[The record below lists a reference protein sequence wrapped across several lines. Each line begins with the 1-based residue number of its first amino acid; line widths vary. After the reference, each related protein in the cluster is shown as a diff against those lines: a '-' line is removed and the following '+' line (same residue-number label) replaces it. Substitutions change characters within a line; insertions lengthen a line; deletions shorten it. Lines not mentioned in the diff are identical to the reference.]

1 MCTLRWMAGEST
13 RANRPFWLHQAVE
26 YLIGAVF
33 ISSSI
38 QSETPAIP
46 AGLGVAVML
55 NAAFTHGPAGAFKV
69 LHTKV
74 HRVIDVVII
83 AAVLVA
89 AVQPVVA
96 VGDNARLLLVA
107 LAVVLAF
114 VWWNTDFASSAERRE
129 RRSKRRAA
137 RADRRSVDL
146 PSGEDIGKS
155 AGRAV
160 GSGINLI
167 RRAKNRSSESS
178 ESPSATAS
186 TTSTT
191 PPPPPPP
198 ETVTGEPGGGDTS
211 ASDPHARPTPSDTD
225 SRGGS

>member
-1 MCTLRWMAGEST
+1 MAGEST

-89 AVQPVVA
+89 AVQPFVP

-129 RRSKRRAA
+129 RRSRRREARAA
-137 RADRRSVDL
+137 QRSVDL
-146 PSGEDIGKS
+146 PSGEDLGRS
-155 AGRAV
+155 AGRVV
-160 GSGINLI
+160 GTGINMI
-167 RRAKNRSSESS
+167 RRRKKTSSSSEAAGDAPTTRSGTAGTSS
-178 ESPSATAS
+178 DATSAPSA
-186 TTSTT
+186 
-191 PPPPPPP
+191 
-198 ETVTGEPGGGDTS
+198 
-211 ASDPHARPTPSDTD
+211 SDTD